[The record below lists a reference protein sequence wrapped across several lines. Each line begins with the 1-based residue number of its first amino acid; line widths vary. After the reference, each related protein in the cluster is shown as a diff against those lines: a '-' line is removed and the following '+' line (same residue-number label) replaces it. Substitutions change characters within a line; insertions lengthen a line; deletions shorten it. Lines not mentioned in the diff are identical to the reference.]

1 MYPYLTLC
9 WPHLPRVIWDGPECP
24 LVPLLPDLPAGW
36 HCFFVVA
43 GLAQRETLG
52 TEPSASDPCAGLEW
66 ILSRCLL
73 RDEETVIDRDS
84 DPHIGEV
91 RVMCSSLSLPQWL
104 HLSRAKRQRPCREP
118 QGPVHSGPRPD
129 PIACLLFLG
138 LAPITSVCFSPIKH
152 TRHLLIPNY
161 QTPLH
166 PGISMAPCSFLW
178 GSPQWPSTSKT
189 SLYWCLPSSSPL
201 FPDSYHSLKPGYR
214 PESLHACCLSCWR
227 PGISYVP
234 G

>member
-1 MYPYLTLC
+1 MCPYLTLC
-9 WPHLPRVIWDGPECP
+9 WPHLPGVIRDGPECP

-84 DPHIGEV
+84 DPRVGEV

-118 QGPVHSGPRPD
+118 QGPVHSGPRLD
-129 PIACLLFLG
+129 PIACLLFLA
-138 LAPITSVCFSPIKH
+138 LAPITSVCLPPVKH
-152 TRHLLIPNY
+152 TRLLFTLASAWLPAHFSGAPLNSLAHLKRL
-161 QTPLH
+161 
-166 PGISMAPCSFLW
+166 
-178 GSPQWPSTSKT
+178 STGV
-189 SLYWCLPSSSPL
+189 CP
-201 FPDSYHSLKPGYR
+201 HSLPF
-214 PESLHACCLSCWR
+214 LLTLTTL
-227 PGISYVP
+227 
-234 G
+234 

>member
-104 HLSRAKRQRPCREP
+104 HLSRAKHQRPCREP

-152 TRHLLIPNY
+152 TRLLSGTYLSQTTRLLFTLASAWLPAHFSGAPLNGLAHLKHLSTGVCPH
-161 QTPLH
+161 PL
-166 PGISMAPCSFLW
+166 PFFL
-178 GSPQWPSTSKT
+178 TLT
-189 SLYWCLPSSSPL
+189 TL
-201 FPDSYHSLKPGYR
+201 
-214 PESLHACCLSCWR
+214 
-227 PGISYVP
+227 
-234 G
+234 